1 MPGRA
6 DRPTEAPLIYLV
18 AGEPSGDLVGAH
30 LMRALRQETGGRVR
44 FAGVGGEQM
53 AEEGLESL
61 FPLADIA
68 VMGLLEVLPKAALV
82 LRRVRETAADVER
95 QRPAALVSIDSWG
108 FSGRVAKRLQRA
120 GSGIPRIHYVA
131 PMVWAWRPGR
141 ARVVARL
148 LDHLL
153 CLLPNEPAYFQ
164 AAGLAA
170 THVGHA
176 VIESGAERGDGG
188 AFRARHGIAPD
199 APLLCL
205 LPGSRPGE
213 VARLLP
219 IFEPTVQRLR
229 ERHPGLR
236 VVVPT
241 VDTVAAQVAPAAA
254 RLGAIVVR
262 GRQDKYDAFAAAGAA
277 LAASGTVALELAM
290 AGVPAVIAYRV
301 SPVTA
306 AIARRLLRIRYVNLV
321 NLLLDREAVPEFLQE
336 RCRSD
341 LLGDA
346 VSALLADA
354 AAREAQRA
362 AGREALRRL
371 GYGGP
376 APSARAARIV
386 LDLALGRGVRS
397 GG

>member
-1 MPGRA
+1 MSA
-6 DRPTEAPLIYLV
+6 APLIYLV

-53 AEEGLESL
+53 GEEGLRSL

-68 VMGLLEVLPKAALV
+68 VMGLLEVLPKAPLV
-82 LRRVRETAADVER
+82 LRRVRETASDIER
-95 QRPAALVSIDSWG
+95 QQPAALVSIDSWG
-108 FSGRVAKRLQRA
+108 FSGRVAKRLKTA
-120 GSGIPRIHYVA
+120 GSRTPRIHYVA

-141 ARVVARL
+141 ARVLARV

-153 CLLPNEPAYFQ
+153 CLLPNEPAYFE
-164 AAGLAA
+164 AAGLGA

-176 VIESGAERGDGG
+176 VIESGAERGDGA
-188 AFRARHGIAPD
+188 AFRARHGIAAD
-199 APLLCL
+199 ARLLCL

-213 VARLLP
+213 AARLLP
-219 IFEPTVQRLR
+219 IFEPAVRQLQA
-229 ERHPGLR
+229 EYPGLR

-241 VDTVAAQVAPAAA
+241 VDIVAAQVAPAAS
-254 RLGAIVVR
+254 RLGGIVVR
-262 GRQDKYDAFAAAGAA
+262 GRQDKYDAFAASDAS

-306 AIARRLLRIRYVNLV
+306 AIARRLLRIKYVNLV
-321 NLLLDREAVPEFLQE
+321 NLLLDRPAVPEMLQE
-336 RCRSD
+336 NCRPE
-341 LLGDA
+341 LLA
-346 VSALLADA
+346 REVSALLGDE

-362 AGREALRRL
+362 AGREALQRL

-376 APSARAARIV
+376 PPSARAARIV
-386 LDLALGRGVRS
+386 LEFIGRGEAGRA
-397 GG
+397 

>member
-6 DRPTEAPLIYLV
+6 DRLTEAPLIYLV

-30 LMRALRQETGGRVR
+30 LMRALRRETTGRVR

-53 AEEGLESL
+53 GEEGLQSL

-68 VMGLLEVLPKAALV
+68 VMGLLEVLPRAPLV
-82 LRRVRETAADVER
+82 LRRVRETVADIER
-95 QRPAALVSIDSWG
+95 LQPAALVSIDSWG
-108 FSGRVAKRLQRA
+108 FSGRVAKRLKTV
-120 GSGIPRIHYVA
+120 GSRTPRIHYVA

-141 ARVVARL
+141 TRALARL

-153 CLLPNEPAYFQ
+153 CLLPNEPAYFE
-164 AAGLAA
+164 AAGLGA

-176 VIESGAERGDGG
+176 VIESGAERGDGA
-188 AFRARHGIAPD
+188 AFRARHGIAAD
-199 APLLCL
+199 ARLLCV

-213 VARLLP
+213 AARLLP
-219 IFEPTVQRLR
+219 IFEPAVRQLQA
-229 ERHPGLR
+229 EHPGLC

-254 RLGAIVVR
+254 RLGGIVVR
-262 GRQDKYDAFAAAGAA
+262 GRQDKYDAFAASDVS

-321 NLLLDREAVPEFLQE
+321 NLLLDRPAVPELLQE
-336 RCRSD
+336 NCRPE
-341 LLGDA
+341 LLA
-346 VSALLADA
+346 REVSALLRDE

-362 AGREALRRL
+362 AGQEALRRL

-376 APSARAARIV
+376 PPSARAARIV
-386 LDLALGRGVRS
+386 LDFASRS
-397 GG
+397 ESRI